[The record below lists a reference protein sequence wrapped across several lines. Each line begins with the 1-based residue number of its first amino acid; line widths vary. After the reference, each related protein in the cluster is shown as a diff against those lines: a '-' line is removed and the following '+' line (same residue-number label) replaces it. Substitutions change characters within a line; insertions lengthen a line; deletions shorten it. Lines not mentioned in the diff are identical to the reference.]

1 MKNIKK
7 VPLACEMC
15 GIRNYTVNNSLINKR
30 LLIKKYCMKCKE
42 HTLHKEEK

>member
-7 VPLACEMC
+7 VPLSCEIC
-15 GIRNYTVNNSLINKR
+15 GIRNYIVNNSLNEKR
-30 LLIKKYCMKCKE
+30 LLIKKYCTKCQK